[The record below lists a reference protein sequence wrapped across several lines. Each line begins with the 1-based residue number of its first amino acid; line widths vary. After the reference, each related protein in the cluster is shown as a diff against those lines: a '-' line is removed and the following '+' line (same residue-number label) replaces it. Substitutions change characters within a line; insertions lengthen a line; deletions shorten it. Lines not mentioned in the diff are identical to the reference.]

1 MSQRYEM
8 VLQVEPET
16 PEAKPQEPV
25 CRRRPREHKKQ
36 LMPLSFGAHKR
47 ARRLFVGAE
56 EDDEENAAKPVK
68 KFDIND
74 LFILLRQRK
83 TD

>member
-16 PEAKPQEPV
+16 PEPKPQEPV

-56 EDDEENAAKPVK
+56 EEDDEEKAAKPVK

-74 LFILLRQRK
+74 LFILLRK